1 MRASVVSGRVIDA
14 DDRPVAGASV
24 MFTHGPVAIP
34 DIAQIT
40 DAHGAFALAAP
51 AEGTYR
57 LLANAPGFP
66 PVEQS
71 VEVTENS
78 KQSIKIALRRAT

>member
-1 MRASVVSGRVIDA
+1 MRGSVVAGRVIGA
-14 DDRPVAGASV
+14 DDQPVAGASV
-24 MFTHGPVAIP
+24 MFTQGPVAIP

-51 AEGTYR
+51 TEGTYR
-57 LLANAPGFP
+57 LLVNAPGFP
-66 PVEQS
+66 SVEHS

-78 KQSIKIALRRAT
+78 KPSIEIALKRAT

>member
-1 MRASVVSGRVIDA
+1 MKASVVAGRVIGA
-14 DDRPVAGASV
+14 DNQPVAGASV
-24 MFTHGPVAIP
+24 MFTEGPVSVP
-34 DIAQIT
+34 DIAQVT

-51 AEGTYR
+51 AAGTYR
-57 LLANAPGFP
+57 LLVNAPGFP

-78 KQSIKIALRRAT
+78 TPLIEISLSKTT